1 MQKDKMYGK
10 KRQNPRRIQPKFC
23 VFQLNLR
30 PPDRFEKTNIV
41 SNRLAMYDVSI
52 IYSVLKFLYTPLA
65 VLRDCC
71 CCCCCST
78 RPLLETVHAF
88 CQNCVTNSMVL
99 RAYIVLCARPYNVSL
114 LVSVCCDVRAL
125 TCACCV
131 LAFCVCACC
140 VVLACC
146 VCVLCCACV
155 LCVRVVLQCLRSVC
169 VCVLACMSLCI
180 KTNIIYNS
188 IPPSSSAGRHEL
200 FKR

>member
-1 MQKDKMYGK
+1 MYGK

-23 VFQLNLR
+23 VFQLNFVLQI
-30 PPDRFEKTNIV
+30 DLKKTNIV

-65 VLRDCC
+65 VLRDC

-99 RAYIVLCARPYNVSL
+99 RAYIVLCARPYNVSV

-131 LAFCVCACC
+131 LAFCVCMLCC
-140 VVLACC
+140 VLAFC
-146 VCVLCCACV
+146 VCVLACLRSMCVCLCACV
-155 LCVRVVLQCLRSVC
+155 LCVCAC
-169 VCVLACMSLCI
+169 VHVSLY
-180 KTNIIYNS
+180 KN
-188 IPPSSSAGRHEL
+188 
-200 FKR
+200 